1 MSVFRGHLDRDK
13 NRWSTI
19 KSSVDSRKRHVCCM
33 PTCQQLHSPTHFR
46 PCFYLL
52 EGHVT

>member
-33 PTCQQLHSPTHFR
+33 PTCQQLHSPLISAHASM
-46 PCFYLL
+46 LL